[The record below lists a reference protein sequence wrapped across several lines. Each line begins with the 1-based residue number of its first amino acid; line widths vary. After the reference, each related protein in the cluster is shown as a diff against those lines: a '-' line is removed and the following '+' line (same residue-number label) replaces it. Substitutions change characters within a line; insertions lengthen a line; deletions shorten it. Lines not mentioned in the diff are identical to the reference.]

1 MDIDV
6 LASSSKGNCYR
17 ISDGVSAVLLDCGI
31 PIKEIQKKTGYTVSS
46 LSCVCVTHCHQDHI
60 KAAKDILQLG
70 VPVYTSQGT
79 IDASGLKDVNCIPVK
94 ALTSF
99 TIGSFKVFAFDTEH
113 DAPEPLGFLLHSDTT
128 KENLLYFTDTYYL
141 KYKFPNVQYMLAEC
155 NYSIGTIA
163 KDVNKHLIDR
173 IYQSHMSLE
182 HLIEFLQS
190 NDLSA
195 LHAIYLIHLSDSN
208 SDAEMF
214 KKTIQQVTGVE
225 VYVC

>member
-17 ISDGVSAVLLDCGI
+17 ISDGVTAVLLDCGI
-31 PIKEIQKKTGYTVSS
+31 PIKEIQKKTGYTVASVS
-46 LSCVCVTHCHQDHI
+46 GVCVTHCHQDHI
-60 KAAKDILQLG
+60 KAAMDLLLLG
-70 VPVYTSQGT
+70 IKVFTSQGT

-99 TIGSFKVFAFDTEH
+99 KIGSFKVFAFDVQH
-113 DAPEPLGFLLHSDTT
+113 DAPEPFGFLLHSDIT

-155 NYSIGTIA
+155 NYSLDTIS

-173 IYQSHMSLE
+173 IYQRHMSLE

-190 NDLSA
+190 NDLSE
-195 LHAIYLIHLSDSN
+195 LQAIYLIHLSDSN
-208 SDAEMF
+208 SDAYMF
-214 KKTIQQVTGVE
+214 K
-225 VYVC
+225 